1 MSRLVKVGVLAL
13 GLVGLLLLVAI
24 AARGGHPS
32 TSGHIA
38 TRAVPNTL
46 QDSLVTFIAITYV
59 VVILAIVI
67 AVVRYR
73 SNWQDPK
80 SKWLT
85 NFALVTVLML
95 IATGVGYYAMTHT
108 NLRRQAQKTERAQT
122 GRPNTNGV
130 RRLKPTPVA
139 VREAKFE
146 WPVVFGIAALVL
158 LGGIWVYVRNRR
170 NLRPGPGDQSLE
182 ADIVS
187 AIETTIDDLR
197 SERDPRKA
205 VIAAY
210 AQMERRLTA
219 HGLPRDQ
226 AEAPREYLTRILR
239 GLAVR
244 ETAVQT
250 LTELFEYAKFS
261 PHDIDAAM
269 KDRAIDALLAVRED
283 LQPNE
288 ALAA

>member
-1 MSRLVKVGVLAL
+1 VTRLVKVGGLAL

-32 TSGHIA
+32 TTGRIA

-59 VVILAIVI
+59 AVIVAIVI

-80 SKWLT
+80 SNWLT

-95 IATGVGYYAMTHT
+95 IATGIGYYAMTHT
-108 NLRRQAQKTERAQT
+108 NLRQQAQKTERAQT
-122 GRPNTNGV
+122 GRGNTNRV
-130 RRLKPTPVA
+130 RRLKPTPVP
-139 VREAKFE
+139 VREANFQ
-146 WPVVFGIAALVL
+146 WPVVFGIGGLVL
-158 LGGIWVYVRNRR
+158 LAGVWIYIRNRR
-170 NLRPGPGDQSLE
+170 SLVPDRDDQSLE
-182 ADIVS
+182 ADMVS

-210 AQMERRLTA
+210 AQMERTLTA

-244 ETAVQT
+244 ETAVHT

-261 PHDIDAAM
+261 RHEIDAAM
-269 KDRAIDALLAVRED
+269 KESAIDALLAVRED
-283 LQPNE
+283 LQRDE

>member
-1 MSRLVKVGVLAL
+1 VGGLAL

-32 TSGHIA
+32 TSGRIA

-59 VVILAIVI
+59 AVIAAIVI

-80 SKWLT
+80 SNWLS

-95 IATGVGYYAMTHT
+95 VATGIGYYAMTHT
-108 NLRRQAQKTERAQT
+108 NLRQQAQKTERAEA
-122 GRPNTNGV
+122 GRSNTNGV
-130 RRLKPTPVA
+130 RRLKPTPVP
-139 VREAKFE
+139 VREANFQ
-146 WPVVFGIAALVL
+146 WPVVFGIGGLVL
-158 LGGIWVYVRNRR
+158 LGGVWIYIRNRR
-170 NLRPGPGDQSLE
+170 SLVPDRDDQSLE
-182 ADIVS
+182 ADMVS

-210 AQMERRLTA
+210 ALMERTLTA

-244 ETAVQT
+244 ETAVHT

-261 PHDIDAAM
+261 RHEIDAAM
-269 KDRAIDALLAVRED
+269 KERAIDALLAVRED
-283 LQPNE
+283 LQRE
-288 ALAA
+288 DALAA

>member
-1 MSRLVKVGVLAL
+1 MKVGGLAL

-32 TSGHIA
+32 TTGRIA

-59 VVILAIVI
+59 AVIVAIVT

-80 SKWLT
+80 SNWLT

-95 IATGVGYYAMTHT
+95 IATGIGYYAMTHT
-108 NLRRQAQKTERAQT
+108 NLRQQAQKTERAQT
-122 GRPNTNGV
+122 GRGNTNRV
-130 RRLKPTPVA
+130 RRLKPTPVPI
-139 VREAKFE
+139 REANFQ
-146 WPVVFGIAALVL
+146 WPVLFGIGGLVL
-158 LGGIWVYVRNRR
+158 LAGVWIYIRNRR
-170 NLRPGPGDQSLE
+170 SFVPDRDDQSLE
-182 ADIVS
+182 ADMVG

-210 AQMERRLTA
+210 AQMERTLTA

-244 ETAVQT
+244 ETAVHT

-261 PHDIDAAM
+261 RHEIDATM
-269 KDRAIDALLAVRED
+269 KESAIDALLGVRED
-283 LQPNE
+283 LQRDE

>member
-1 MSRLVKVGVLAL
+1 VTRLVKVGGLAL

-32 TSGHIA
+32 TTGRIA

-59 VVILAIVI
+59 AVIVAIVI

-80 SKWLT
+80 SNWLT

-95 IATGVGYYAMTHT
+95 IATGIGYYAMTHT
-108 NLRRQAQKTERAQT
+108 NLRQQAQKTERAQT
-122 GRPNTNGV
+122 ARGNTNRV
-130 RRLKPTPVA
+130 RHLKPTPVP
-139 VREAKFE
+139 VREANFQ
-146 WPVVFGIAALVL
+146 WPVVFGIGGLVL
-158 LGGIWVYVRNRR
+158 LAGVWIYIRNRR
-170 NLRPGPGDQSLE
+170 SLVPDRDDQSLE
-182 ADIVS
+182 ADMVS

-210 AQMERRLTA
+210 AQMERTLTA

-226 AEAPREYLTRILR
+226 AEAPREYLTRLLR

-244 ETAVQT
+244 ETAVHT

-261 PHDIDAAM
+261 RHEIDAAM
-269 KDRAIDALLAVRED
+269 KESAIDALLAVRED
-283 LQPNE
+283 LQREE

>member
-1 MSRLVKVGVLAL
+1 VTRLVKVGGLAL

-32 TSGHIA
+32 TTGRIA

-59 VVILAIVI
+59 AVIVAIVI

-80 SKWLT
+80 SNWLT

-95 IATGVGYYAMTHT
+95 IATGIGYYAMTHT
-108 NLRRQAQKTERAQT
+108 NLRQQAQKTERAQT
-122 GRPNTNGV
+122 GRGNTNRV
-130 RRLKPTPVA
+130 RRLKPTPVP
-139 VREAKFE
+139 VREANFQ
-146 WPVVFGIAALVL
+146 WPLVFGIGGLVL
-158 LGGIWVYVRNRR
+158 LAGVWIYIRNRR
-170 NLRPGPGDQSLE
+170 SFVPDRDDQSLE
-182 ADIVS
+182 ADMVS

-210 AQMERRLTA
+210 AQMERTLTA
-219 HGLPRDQ
+219 HGLPRGQ

-244 ETAVQT
+244 ETAVHT

-261 PHDIDAAM
+261 RHEIDATM
-269 KDRAIDALLAVRED
+269 KESAIDALLAVRED
-283 LQPNE
+283 LQRDE